1 MTVCRWHWFRPRR
14 IIPGQRIHFSV
25 WCGDAYRPHATLGNG
40 IKIPTMLEHSS
51 ERTIRNHPLDT
62 KLSHGTMPTGRI
74 TVLAWIQRYAAHEL
88 GILVKCRLENP
99 NISDRAKWVDHIE
112 DRSDFEKFIAIIA
125 YIFAFNLTIKDGTEV
140 VRLIDAAKQCLRPIL
155 SASGH
160 PDLAR
165 ALSLLPHLT
174 TDQTLRQE
182 IIASSGVTSALIR
195 ILEWSIK
202 NQSDNTL
209 LVVDSI
215 CHFLQT
221 NEAELQ
227 DAMVTQLTA
236 KPVSNGTSG
245 LIILSRLL
253 GTNGNSCVVCHRL
266 H

>member
-1 MTVCRWHWFRPRR
+1 M
-14 IIPGQRIHFSV
+14 
-25 WCGDAYRPHATLGNG
+25 
-40 IKIPTMLEHSS
+40 SS
-51 ERTIRNHPLDT
+51 IC
-62 KLSHGTMPTGRI
+62 KLSR
-74 TVLAWIQRYAAHEL
+74 VLTDNTTPA
-88 GILVKCRLENP
+88 V
-99 NISDRAKWVDHIE
+99 
-112 DRSDFEKFIAIIA
+112 
-125 YIFAFNLTIKDGTEV
+125 NLTIKDGTEV
-140 VRLIDAAKQCLRPIL
+140 VRLIGAAKQCLQPIL

-160 PDLAR
+160 PDLVR

-182 IIASSGVTSALIR
+182 IIANSGVTSALIR
-195 ILEWSIK
+195 ILEWSIE

-221 NEAELQ
+221 NEGVYGPSLLVHILIFCPAELQ
-227 DAMVTQLTA
+227 DAMVTQLTS

-253 GTNGNSCVVCHRL
+253 GTNGNSCAVCHRL